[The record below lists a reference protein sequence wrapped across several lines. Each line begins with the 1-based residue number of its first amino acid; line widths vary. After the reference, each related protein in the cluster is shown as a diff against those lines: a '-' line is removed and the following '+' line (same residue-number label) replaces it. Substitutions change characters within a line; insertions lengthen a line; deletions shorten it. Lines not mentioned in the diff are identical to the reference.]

1 LPGGGPVSVEG
12 REVGTVTSAAG
23 HVALAVVSRTVEP
36 GAQVSVAGTPASV
49 LALH

>member
-1 LPGGGPVSVEG
+1 VSVEG

-23 HVALAVVSRTVEP
+23 PVALAVVGRAVEA
-36 GAQVSVAGTPASV
+36 GAEVSVAGTPARV